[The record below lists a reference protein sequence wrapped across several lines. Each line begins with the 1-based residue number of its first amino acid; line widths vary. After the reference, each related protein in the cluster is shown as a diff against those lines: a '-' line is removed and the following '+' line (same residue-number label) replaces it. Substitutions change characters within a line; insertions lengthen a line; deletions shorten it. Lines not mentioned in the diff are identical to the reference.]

1 MTTTSFWTAECSYQQ
16 SLFVFFL
23 FTKKYVCSRQLQDSE
38 DELDQ
43 LGQQREKGPGF
54 ITESHGAR
62 KHRERGGR
70 RKKKKLKLL
79 LLTFLFP
86 LGFIFRFFFLH
97 PIQPAPYF
105 LRVFP
110 ISIFQAKQNLR
121 SFSYRLILRAATSK
135 EDWLLLFFFF
145 FVFSMADQRL
155 VNCLVI
161 SNEAFH
167 PSLFGGCPS
176 GTKRLFVSINT
187 NKCTMYRD
195 RRGETRTVF

>member
-1 MTTTSFWTAECSYQQ
+1 M
-16 SLFVFFL
+16 FVPTITVCFFL

-86 LGFIFRFFFLH
+86 LGFIFRFFFF
-97 PIQPAPYF
+97 PSDSTSSVF
-105 LRVFP
+105 LTCVPHFH
-110 ISIFQAKQNLR
+110 
-121 SFSYRLILRAATSK
+121 FSSKTKFTFFFLSPHSTSRHFKGRLTAAFF
-135 EDWLLLFFFF
+135 LLL
-145 FVFSMADQRL
+145 RL
-155 VNCLVI
+155 FNGGSEV
-161 SNEAFH
+161 SQ
-167 PSLFGGCPS
+167 LFGDF
-176 GTKRLFVSINT
+176 K
-187 NKCTMYRD
+187 
-195 RRGETRTVF
+195 

>member
-70 RKKKKLKLL
+70 RKKKETQAPPTNISFPPWLH
-79 LLTFLFP
+79 FP
-86 LGFIFRFFFLH
+86 LFFFH

-135 EDWLLLFFFF
+135 ED
-145 FVFSMADQRL
+145 
-155 VNCLVI
+155 
-161 SNEAFH
+161 
-167 PSLFGGCPS
+167 
-176 GTKRLFVSINT
+176 
-187 NKCTMYRD
+187 
-195 RRGETRTVF
+195 

>member
-1 MTTTSFWTAECSYQQ
+1 MVSYPDNVRTD
-16 SLFVFFL
+16 SLTFRVLNVHFGGLNGPIFLTVSKWQLPRFGLRNVRTNNHCLFFL

-86 LGFIFRFFFLH
+86 LGFIFRFFFS
-97 PIQPAPYF
+97 IRFNQ
-105 LRVFP
+105 LRISYVCSPFPFFKQNKIYVLFP
-110 ISIFQAKQNLR
+110 IASFYEPPLQRKIDCCFFSSSSSFQWR
-121 SFSYRLILRAATSK
+121 I
-135 EDWLLLFFFF
+135 
-145 FVFSMADQRL
+145 
-155 VNCLVI
+155 
-161 SNEAFH
+161 
-167 PSLFGGCPS
+167 
-176 GTKRLFVSINT
+176 
-187 NKCTMYRD
+187 
-195 RRGETRTVF
+195 RG